1 MRLGDDVA
9 IEFSRSLKHM
19 PYWQTISAVLS
30 SVVVVVVMVVVVVVV
45 VVFAQNVRSVPKR
58 AWLERGDKTCLNL
71 TSCTNS
77 QPARPDSRKSQESK
91 LIRSESRSNNF

>member
-30 SVVVVVVMVVVVVVV
+30 SVVVVVVVVV

>member
-1 MRLGDDVA
+1 
-9 IEFSRSLKHM
+9 M

-30 SVVVVVVMVVVVVVV
+30 SVVVVVVVV